1 MIKTLKSMIT
11 TQMTIINDN
20 MINLHKLP
28 PKNDNL
34 HVHQTQTISKVSHT
48 PSTSIEPKYQ
58 QNIPSTQGD
67 INEDPN
73 MQEPPNSINDN
84 LDDDISLEDKD
95 NSDDDLIYIDTKKH
109 QNNKTKNKLVQF

>member
-1 MIKTLKSMIT
+1 MIT

-28 PKNDNL
+28 PNNDNL

-48 PSTSIEPKYQ
+48 PSTSIETKYQ

-67 INEDPN
+67 ITEDPN
-73 MQEPPNSINDN
+73 MQEPPNSINDD
-84 LDDDISLEDKD
+84 LDDDIYHWRTRIIATTTSHILTRK
-95 NSDDDLIYIDTKKH
+95 NTKTN
-109 QNNKTKNKLVQF
+109 NNKKNKNKLVQF